1 MPVYLKSQ
9 NIIKEWVDYNNHL
22 NMAYY
27 VLIFDQAL
35 EVILEK
41 FNMGAKSAKTEK
53 RSTMVVETNTK
64 YINEVQEGIEI
75 DIFLTFFDHD
85 KKRLHLKMEMV
96 EKKTKKISAS
106 IEWLSLY
113 VNLETRK
120 VTEFESEKIIIMDSF
135 IKENKNNFNN
145 ENLKLEIIEKK
156 TKKVSASIEWL
167 SLYVNL
173 ETRKVTEFENK
184 KVAIMN
190 NFIEQN
196 KNNFNYEDI
205 KFSSKLKK

>member
-9 NIIKEWVDYNNHL
+9 KIIKEWVDYNNHL

-120 VTEFESEKIIIMDSF
+120 VTEFESEKKIMMDSF

-145 ENLKLEIIEKK
+145 ENLKL
-156 TKKVSASIEWL
+156 
-167 SLYVNL
+167 
-173 ETRKVTEFENK
+173 
-184 KVAIMN
+184 
-190 NFIEQN
+190 
-196 KNNFNYEDI
+196 
-205 KFSSKLKK
+205 SSKLRK

>member
-1 MPVYLKSQ
+1 MSVYLKSEK
-9 NIIKEWVDYNNHL
+9 IIKEWVDYNNHL

-27 VLIFDQAL
+27 ILIFDKAC
-35 EVILEK
+35 EVLLEK
-41 FNMGAKSAKTEK
+41 FKMGAESAKIEK
-53 RSTMVVETNTK
+53 KSTMVVETNTK
-64 YINEVQEGIEI
+64 YISEVKEGNEV
-75 DIFLTFFDHD
+75 DTMLTFFDHD
-85 KKRLHLKMEMV
+85 KKRLH
-96 EKKTKKISAS
+96 
-106 IEWLSLY
+106 
-113 VNLETRK
+113 
-120 VTEFESEKIIIMDSF
+120 
-135 IKENKNNFNN
+135 
-145 ENLKLEIIEKK
+145 LKLEIIEKK

>member
-1 MPVYLKSQ
+1 MYVYLKSQ
-9 NIIKEWVDYNNHL
+9 KIIKEWVDYNNHL

-35 EVILEK
+35 EVMLEK
-41 FNMGAKSAKTEK
+41 FKMGANSAKNNQ

-64 YINEVQEGIEI
+64 YISEVKEGDEV
-75 DIFLTFFDHD
+75 DTMLTFFDHD
-85 KKRLHLKMEMV
+85 KKRLHLKLEII

-120 VTEFESEKIIIMDSF
+120 VTEFEKEKIEIMNDF
-135 IKENKNNFNN
+135 INQ
-145 ENLKLEIIEKK
+145 
-156 TKKVSASIEWL
+156 
-167 SLYVNL
+167 
-173 ETRKVTEFENK
+173 NK
-184 KVAIMN
+184 K
-190 NFIEQN
+190 NFDD
-196 KNNFNYEDI
+196 EDL

>member
-1 MPVYLKSQ
+1 MSVYLKSEK
-9 NIIKEWVDYNNHL
+9 IIKEWVDYNNHL

-27 VLIFDQAL
+27 VLIFDQAC
-35 EVILEK
+35 EVLLEK
-41 FNMGAKSAKTEK
+41 FKIGAESAKREK

-64 YINEVQEGIEI
+64 YISEVKEGNEV
-75 DIFLTFFDHD
+75 DTMLTFLDHD
-85 KKRLHLKMEMV
+85 KKRLH
-96 EKKTKKISAS
+96 
-106 IEWLSLY
+106 
-113 VNLETRK
+113 
-120 VTEFESEKIIIMDSF
+120 
-135 IKENKNNFNN
+135 
-145 ENLKLEIIEKK
+145 LKLEIIEKK

-184 KVAIMN
+184 KVAKMN